1 MDSVQKRAK
10 SSAPKSLQVAAAV
23 IGNALE
29 WYDFTIFGF
38 LTVVISKLFFPTD
51 SQYASLLL
59 TTATFGAGFL
69 MRPLGGILLGLY
81 ADCVGRKAALQ
92 LIIGL
97 MTIAIAMITFAPPFA
112 AIGVAAP
119 LIILIAR
126 LLQGLATGGEWGCST
141 AFLIETAPSRQR
153 GFYGS
158 WQMAGQGLALL
169 AGALVGFLVTRSFTP
184 ETFEAWGWRIPFFV
198 GLLIG
203 PVGLYIRR
211 YLDETEAF
219 LELRP
224 GNKGGQFATAI
235 ATHFKQLLVC
245 IGLFSGASIS
255 FYVILLY
262 MPTFATTQLHL
273 PLDEALVAQSIGLGC
288 LTFLVPLFAALS
300 DRIGRKPILLAAL
313 LPYLGLAYPLFAWV
327 HANPS
332 FTNLLIMQSVLCS
345 LLGAFFGP
353 FSTVL
358 AEQFPVHIRSTAI
371 GIVANVAATLFG
383 GFAPFY
389 VTWLI
394 AATGSPI
401 APVFYVTLGVATSLV
416 SACFIVDRAREM
428 HLLPPDSAGP
438 VQSIPESGYLLSR

>member
-1 MDSVQKRAK
+1 MASIQKLAS

-29 WYDFTIFGF
+29 WYDFIIFGF
-38 LTVVISKLFFPTD
+38 LTVVISKLFFPTN
-51 SQYASLLL
+51 SEYASLLL

-69 MRPLGGILLGLY
+69 MRPLSGIFLGIY
-81 ADCVGRKAALQ
+81 ADRKGRKAALQ

-97 MTIAIAMITFAPPFA
+97 MTVAMAIITFAPTYA

-119 LIILIAR
+119 LSILIAR

-141 AFLIETAPSRQR
+141 AFLIESAPADQR

-169 AGALVGFLVTRSFTP
+169 AGALVSFFVTRIFTP
-184 ETFEAWGWRIPFFV
+184 EAFESWGWRIPFLL
-198 GLLIG
+198 GLFIG
-203 PVGLYIRR
+203 PVGIFIRR
-211 YLDETEAF
+211 HLDETDAF

-224 GNKGGQFATAI
+224 DKQEVQFVGAV
-235 ATHFKQLLVC
+235 ATHFKELLVC
-245 IGLFSGASIS
+245 IGLYSGGTIS

-273 PLDEALVAQSIGLGC
+273 PLSEALVAQSVGLAC
-288 LTFLVPLFAALS
+288 LASLVPLSGALS
-300 DRIGRKPILLAAL
+300 DRIGRKPILIAAF

-327 HANPS
+327 HANPT
-332 FTNLLIMQSVLCS
+332 FANLLIMQVVLCS
-345 LLGAFFGP
+345 FLGAFYGP
-353 FSTVL
+353 LATVL
-358 AEQFPVHIRSTAI
+358 AEQFPAQIRSTAI
-371 GIVANVAATLFG
+371 GIISNVAAVGFG

-394 AATGSPI
+394 AATGSPL
-401 APVFYVTLGVATSLV
+401 APVFYVTFGVAISLV
-416 SACFIVDRAREM
+416 SACFIIDRGRE
-428 HLLPPDSAGP
+428 
-438 VQSIPESGYLLSR
+438 SRLATADTAIINIGAE

>member
-1 MDSVQKRAK
+1 MNAIQKRAN
-10 SSAPKSLQVAAAV
+10 SSAPKSLQVTAAM

-29 WYDFTIFGF
+29 WYDFTIYGF

-81 ADCVGRKAALQ
+81 ADRTGRKAALQ

-97 MTIAIAMITFAPPFA
+97 MTVAVAMITFAPPFA
-112 AIGVAAP
+112 VVGVAAP

-126 LLQGLATGGEWGCST
+126 LLQGVATGGEWGCST
-141 AFLIETAPSRQR
+141 AFLIETAPSHRR

-169 AGALVGFLVTRSFTP
+169 AGALVSFLVTRSFTP
-184 ETFEAWGWRIPFFV
+184 DEFENWGWRVPFFV
-198 GLLIG
+198 GLMIG

-224 GNKGGQFATAI
+224 DKQENLFVRTI
-235 ATHFKQLLVC
+235 VTHFRELLVC
-245 IGLFSGASIS
+245 IGFYSGTTIS

-262 MPTFATTQLHL
+262 MPTFATTQLRL
-273 PLDEALVAQSIGLGC
+273 PFTDALVAQSIGLGC
-288 LTFLVPLFAALS
+288 FALLVPLFGTLS
-300 DRIGRKPILLAAL
+300 DRIGRKPILIGAF
-313 LPYLGLAYPLFAWV
+313 LPYLGLAYPLFAFV

-332 FTNLLIMQSVLCS
+332 LTNLLIMQCILCS
-345 LLGAFFGP
+345 LQGAFCGP
-353 FSTVL
+353 FATVL
-358 AEQFPVHIRSTAI
+358 AEQFPAQIRSTAI
-371 GIVANVAATLFG
+371 GIVANVAATVFG

-401 APVFYVTLGVATSLV
+401 APAFYVTFGLAISLI
-416 SACFIVDRAREM
+416 SACFIVDRAHESE
-428 HLLPPDSAGP
+428 LPVVHSAVMG
-438 VQSIPESGYLLSR
+438 VGAE

>member
-1 MDSVQKRAK
+1 MDAIRKRANP
-10 SSAPKSLQVAAAV
+10 SAPKSLQIAAAV
-23 IGNALE
+23 IGNAPE
-29 WYDFTIFGF
+29 WYDFIIFGF
-38 LTVVISKLFFPTD
+38 LTVVIFKLFFPTD

-81 ADCVGRKAALQ
+81 ADRIGRKAALQ

-112 AIGVAAP
+112 AIGIGAP

-141 AFLIETAPSRQR
+141 AFLIETAPRHQR

-158 WQMAGQGLALL
+158 WQMGGQGLALL
-169 AGALVGFLVTRSFTP
+169 AGALVSFLVTRSFAP
-184 ETFEAWGWRIPFFV
+184 EAFENWGWRVPFFV
-198 GLLIG
+198 GLMIG
-203 PVGLYIRR
+203 PIGLYIRR

-219 LELRP
+219 LELCP
-224 GNKGGQFATAI
+224 GKQENLFARTI
-235 ATHFKQLLVC
+235 VSHLRELLVC
-245 IGLFSGASIS
+245 IGLYSGGTIS
-255 FYVILLY
+255 FYIVLLY

-273 PLDEALVAQSIGLGC
+273 PFTEALIAQSIGLGC
-288 LTFLVPLFAALS
+288 FALLVPLFGALS
-300 DRIGRKPILLAAL
+300 DRIGRKPILIGAF

-332 FTNLLIMQSVLCS
+332 FTNLLTMQCVLCS
-345 LLGAFFGP
+345 LHGAFSGP
-353 FSTVL
+353 FATVL
-358 AEQFPVHIRSTAI
+358 AEQFPAQIRSTAI
-371 GIVANVAATLFG
+371 GIIANVAATLFG

-401 APVFYVTLGVATSLV
+401 APAFYLTLGVAASVL
-416 SACFIVDRAREM
+416 SACFLIDRVHAS
-428 HLLPPDSAGP
+428 HLSPVDSAIINVGA
-438 VQSIPESGYLLSR
+438 E

>member
-1 MDSVQKRAK
+1 MGSVQKRANP
-10 SSAPKSLQVAAAV
+10 SAPKSLQVAAAV

-69 MRPLGGILLGLY
+69 MRPLGGIFLGLY
-81 ADCVGRKAALQ
+81 ADRKARKAALQ
-92 LIIGL
+92 LIIAL
-97 MTIAIAMITFAPPFA
+97 MSIAIAMITFAPPFA
-112 AIGVAAP
+112 VIGIAAP
-119 LIILIAR
+119 LIILMAR

-141 AFLIETAPSRQR
+141 AFLIETAPGHQR
-153 GFYGS
+153 GFYGA
-158 WQMAGQGLALL
+158 WQMTGQGLALL
-169 AGALVGFLVTRSFTP
+169 SGALVSFLVTRSFTP
-184 ETFEAWGWRIPFFV
+184 DAFENWGWRIPFFL

-211 YLDETEAF
+211 YLDETDAF

-224 GNKGGQFATAI
+224 DNKENLFVSTV
-235 ATHFKQLLVC
+235 ATHFQKLLVC
-245 IGLFSGASIS
+245 ISLFSGASIS

-273 PLDEALVAQSIGLGC
+273 PLSQALVAQSIGLGC
-288 LTFLVPLFAALS
+288 LASLVPLFGALS

-327 HANPS
+327 HVSPS
-332 FTNLLIMQSVLCS
+332 FTNLLIMQGVLCS

-353 FSTVL
+353 LATVL
-358 AEQFPVHIRSTAI
+358 AEQFPAHVRSTAI
-371 GIVANVAATLFG
+371 GIIANVGATVFG

-401 APVFYVTLGVATSLV
+401 APVFYVSFGVAISVV
-416 SACFIVDRAREM
+416 SACFIVDRARES
-428 HLLPPDSAGP
+428 HLRVDNSAIVSVGA
-438 VQSIPESGYLLSR
+438 E